1 MTGADR
7 SHIPPLCSYLSTST
21 SFVTFDSHTLFADLT
36 PPWTMNFMKK
46 GAVSHT
52 QEVSRQQNSS

>member
-52 QEVSRQQNSS
+52 QEVSRP